1 MVRRNRS
8 IPPPTVIDRE
18 MPHQVALPDDICT
31 AYNFTLIRRFLEE
44 QGLSCRTRSVIAIWE
59 DGKQEQ
65 WRLHCFADRDAAAA
79 FLDHFGGFM
88 FDPKHDRE
96 NGRARGAWR
105 RNGVYQRIF
114 AIGPLNVPEIL
125 RN

>member
-1 MVRRNRS
+1 
-8 IPPPTVIDRE
+8 